1 MPRSYLPLLF
11 ALATVITVVGD
22 AVALEPH
29 VRDGWVLE
37 LSYGISNG
45 KATFADGIDL
55 GEFDFPDVS
64 EAETEDGAS
73 THYGLGHMV
82 GKHVAL
88 GVGYTGWMYETGEVP
103 TKYRFSFQNIM
114 ATATWYP
121 GQPDNA
127 LGGFYVRGGV
137 GLAWSAITV
146 VPLSAEEEQG
156 HGTRFLD
163 TGLGL
168 ELNVGYEFRV
178 FKVMGAG
185 LGMGFNYQSLNGDYY
200 QKSAFAPLL
209 MNLSWY
215 WN

>member
-1 MPRSYLPLLF
+1 MSRSQLPLLF
-11 ALATVITVVGD
+11 ALAAVIVAAGD

-37 LSYGISNG
+37 LSYGISSG
-45 KATFADGIDL
+45 KATLVEPLVLDDVT
-55 GEFDFPDVS
+55 FPGGT
-64 EAETEDGAS
+64 AETEDGAS
-73 THYGLGHMV
+73 THFGLGHMV
-82 GKHVAL
+82 GAHLAL

-121 GQPDNA
+121 GRPDNA

-146 VPLSAEEEQG
+146 VPLSADEEQG

-168 ELNVGYEFRV
+168 ELNLGYEFRV

-185 LGMGFNYQSLNGDYY
+185 LGLGFNYQSLDGDYY
-200 QKSAFAPLL
+200 EKSAFTPLL